1 MFYVIKNSGGGV
13 RGFEEGVRMDT
24 GEGGGGITF
33 PGLTA
38 KGANDIFK
46 NILNIKHKP
55 HFSLSQ
61 IYTWLNSLCPQIK
74 SVNVRS
80 YVLQNCQSL
89 SRELPN
95 TGYEQ

>member
-55 HFSLSQ
+55 HF
-61 IYTWLNSLCPQIK
+61 
-74 SVNVRS
+74 
-80 YVLQNCQSL
+80 
-89 SRELPN
+89 
-95 TGYEQ
+95 